1 MIEEMVKKI
10 KRKKKKKK
18 RERKNFG
25 KEYKL
30 FSKS

>member
-10 KRKKKKKK
+10 KRKKNEKGKILVKKI
-18 RERKNFG
+18 
-25 KEYKL
+25 KL